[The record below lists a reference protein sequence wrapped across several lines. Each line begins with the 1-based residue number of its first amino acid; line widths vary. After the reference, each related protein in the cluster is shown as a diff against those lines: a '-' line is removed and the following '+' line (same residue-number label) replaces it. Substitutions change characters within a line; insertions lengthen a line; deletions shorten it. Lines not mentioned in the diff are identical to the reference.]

1 MSPRWVAQM
10 GACRWIWASAPTV
23 LKRASH
29 GSFPRWL
36 KQRRWWGAPIPQ
48 LTQLPPDFG
57 QRRRHGVIDFGFLR
71 KSLRIVWLI
80 LHPLF
85 QVSVYFL
92 ISLYGY
98 RTPIFTMGIPWVLLR
113 LVRQTGPRKLR
124 WSMIRPKTRPCIQF
138 PLGILGAS
146 RILTLGIVG
155 YLGGNIW

>member
-1 MSPRWVAQM
+1 M

-36 KQRRWWGAPIPQ
+36 KQRRWWGAPTP
-48 LTQLPPDFG
+48 QLPPDFG

-71 KSLRIVWLI
+71 KSLDSLVDSS
-80 LHPLF
+80 PLVPGF
-85 QVSVYFL
+85 FIFL
-92 ISLYGY
+92 YSLYGY
-98 RTPIFTMGIPWVLLR
+98 RTPIFTMGIPWVLLG

-155 YLGGNIW
+155 YFGGNIW